1 MSFDEKSNVV
11 NICDERCS
19 CDVDAACFS
28 FEQVEPP
35 LKPPMKSEPKQW
47 TGGGKER
54 RGSEKEKNK

>member
-35 LKPPMKSEPKQW
+35 LKPPMKSEPKQ
-47 TGGGKER
+47 
-54 RGSEKEKNK
+54 